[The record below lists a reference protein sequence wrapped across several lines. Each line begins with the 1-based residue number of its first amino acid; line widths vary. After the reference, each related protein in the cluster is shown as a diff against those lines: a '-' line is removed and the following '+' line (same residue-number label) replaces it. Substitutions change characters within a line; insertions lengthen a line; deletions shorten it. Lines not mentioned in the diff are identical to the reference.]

1 MPPLR
6 PSAGFAKRSHTQDV
20 LRSGHLE
27 RTPSEAEAVIAGR
40 PPLPERA
47 HRSEAEGSGCG

>member
-6 PSAGFAKRSHTQDV
+6 PSVGFAKRSHTQDV